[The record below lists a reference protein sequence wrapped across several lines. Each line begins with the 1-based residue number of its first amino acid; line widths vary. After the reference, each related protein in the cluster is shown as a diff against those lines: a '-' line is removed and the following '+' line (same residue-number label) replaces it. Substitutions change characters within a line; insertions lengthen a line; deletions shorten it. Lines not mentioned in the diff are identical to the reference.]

1 LIYIIWLGDAAFM
14 SKAENLWT
22 SKYWRGWAKDARTK
36 AAETKD
42 LAAKAAVEQKASRY
56 QHLAEG
62 QTSN

>member
-1 LIYIIWLGDAAFM
+1 M
-14 SKAENLWT
+14 SKTEILWT
-22 SKYWRGWAKDARTK
+22 SKYWRGWAKEARTK

-42 LAAKAAVEQKASRY
+42 LAAKAALEQKSARY